1 MRDKEGVEIVEPIS
15 TGLTL
20 FETMGGDLDTA
31 HRPDEAELRG
41 LLAAHIWGTG
51 SAGVAFFRAM
61 QEGGGTER
69 WLDDTDA
76 LVRDIRTTPAKLR
89 RAIRNS
95 LSTDQALAEQTA
107 RTLGRA

>member
-1 MRDKEGVEIVEPIS
+1 MRDEEGIEIAEPVS

-41 LLAAHIWGTG
+41 LLESRIWGTG
-51 SAGVAFFRAM
+51 MAGTAFFQAM
-61 QEGGGTER
+61 QAGGGTER

-76 LVRDIRTTPAKLR
+76 LVRDIRKTPAKLR
-89 RAIRNS
+89 RAIGNS